1 MSQDLSPPSTPAAR
15 GRLRSFNRSLPMA
28 LLRAR
33 EAVMRQFR
41 PSLQSYGITE
51 QQWRVLRALTTVET
65 IEVLELAKATYLLA
79 PSLSRILKDLDA
91 RELIV
96 RSVSETDA
104 RRGLISISPSGRM
117 LIEAAGA
124 TSEVT
129 YAQITE
135 RFGAEKLKALHAL
148 LDELEGVLE
157 VPIAVE
163 PPADGLFGGPRP
175 RGPGRPATLRN

>member
-1 MSQDLSPPSTPAAR
+1 
-15 GRLRSFNRSLPMA
+15 
-28 LLRAR
+28 
-33 EAVMRQFR
+33 MRQFR

-65 IEVLELAKATYLLA
+65 IEVLELAKATFLLA

-91 RELIV
+91 RELIL
-96 RSVSETDA
+96 RSVSETDL

-135 RFGAEKLKALHAL
+135 RFGAEKLKALHVL
-148 LDELEGVLE
+148 LDDLERSLEIPISVEL
-157 VPIAVE
+157 
-163 PPADGLFGGPRP
+163 PAENSFGGPRP
-175 RGPGRPATLRN
+175 RGPGRPAALRG